1 MISDF
6 LFLLVLVSVE
16 MSLVTALSSKSLL
29 LAGFHTDS
37 LKSCTFLS
45 LFSSVDKLWQ
55 SLGLAEDDYRQLC
68 TATGQR
74 GKKCAAV

>member
-55 SLGLAEDDYRQLC
+55 SLGLGRRLQTIVLGNWTE
-68 TATGQR
+68 